1 MEPILSLIMA
11 TLFATTPASA
21 AAKENSY
28 QAPARTALS
37 RDVNESAQQQGNL
50 QKVAYDD
57 RNRAVD
63 YDRNKAKR
71 RHAVARCN
79 DRTYSYSRRHTCQ
92 GHGGIRTRFR

>member
-11 TLFATTPASA
+11 TLFATTPATA
-21 AAKENSY
+21 AAKDNSY
-28 QAPARTALS
+28 QSPPSTSVS
-37 RDVNESAQQQGNL
+37 RDVNDNARAGDL

-79 DRTYSYSRRHTCQ
+79 DRSYSYSRRHTCQ
-92 GHGGIRTRFR
+92 GHGGIRVRYR